1 MHFTKFLICIN
12 FISLTRVILAVQE
25 NDMKEDVPFVIKMKE
40 VCNTIH
46 FLLLQCI
53 NTTSQIKLVGIMV
66 NRQDK
71 SSITSQYL
79 NNQKRQQ
86 PKKAKL
92 PK

>member
-1 MHFTKFLICIN
+1 
-12 FISLTRVILAVQE
+12 
-25 NDMKEDVPFVIKMKE
+25 MKEDVPFVIKMKE

-86 PKKAKL
+86 PKKTKL